1 MDKKKPLVILT
12 GPTAVGKTELSIELA
27 KRLNGEIISADSM
40 QVYKHMDIG
49 TAKPTADEMK
59 GVKHHMI
66 DIIEPNESFSVARFS
81 EMARECID
89 DILLRGKMP
98 VLCGGTGLYFDSTIN
113 NINFIQMDT
122 DEEYRKYLESAAKEF
137 GNEYVYK
144 ILKRVDEESAESIH
158 PNNLKRVIRALEIYK
173 TTGKK
178 KSELDKEQ
186 LSEPLY
192 EPEITGL
199 MRDRE
204 VLYDRINK
212 RVDIM
217 MEKGLVEEVS
227 ELIKMGIDTEA
238 TSMQAIGYK
247 EIIEYLDGKTSLSDA
262 VDKIKRESRR
272 YAKRQLTWFKRNEK
286 IHWINI

>member
-1 MDKKKPLVILT
+1 MNKPKILCVV
-12 GPTAVGKTELSIELA
+12 GPTASGKTDYAVELA
-27 KRLNGEIISADSM
+27 LKCGGEVVSCDSM
-40 QVYKHMDIG
+40 QIYKHMDIG

-122 DEEYRKYLESAAKEF
+122 DKEYRKYLESAAKEF

>member
-1 MDKKKPLVILT
+1 MNKPKILCVV
-12 GPTAVGKTELSIELA
+12 GPTASGKTDYAVELA
-27 KRLNGEIISADSM
+27 LKCGGEVVSCDSM
-40 QVYKHMDIG
+40 QIYKHMDIG
-49 TAKPTADEMK
+49 TAKQTADEMK

-89 DILLRGKMP
+89 DILLRGKTP

-122 DEEYRKYLESAAKEF
+122 DEEYRKDLESAAKVF

-217 MEKGLVEEVS
+217 MEKGLVDEVS
-227 ELIKMGIDTEA
+227 DLIKIGIDTDA

-272 YAKRQLTWFKRNEK
+272 YAKRQLTWFKRNKK

>member
-1 MDKKKPLVILT
+1 MNKPKILCVV
-12 GPTAVGKTELSIELA
+12 GPTASGKTDYAVELA
-27 KRLNGEIISADSM
+27 LKCGGEVVSCDSM
-40 QVYKHMDIG
+40 QIYKHMDIG

-66 DIIEPNESFSVARFS
+66 DIIEPNENFSVARFS

-89 DILLRGKMP
+89 DILLRGKTP

-122 DEEYRKYLESAAKEF
+122 DEEYRKDLESAAKVF

>member
-1 MDKKKPLVILT
+1 MNKPKILCVV
-12 GPTAVGKTELSIELA
+12 GPTASGKTDYAVELA
-27 KRLNGEIISADSM
+27 LKCGGEVVSCDSM
-40 QVYKHMDIG
+40 QIYKHMDIG

-204 VLYDRINK
+204 VLYDRINT

>member
-1 MDKKKPLVILT
+1 MNKPKILCVV
-12 GPTAVGKTELSIELA
+12 GPTASGKTDYAVELA
-27 KRLNGEIISADSM
+27 LKCGGEVVSCDSM
-40 QVYKHMDIG
+40 QIYKHMDIG

-89 DILLRGKMP
+89 DILLRGKTP

-122 DEEYRKYLESAAKEF
+122 DEEYRKDLESAAKVF

-199 MRDRE
+199 MHDRE

-217 MEKGLVEEVS
+217 MEKGLVDEVS
-227 ELIKMGIDTEA
+227 DLIKIGIDTDA

-272 YAKRQLTWFKRNEK
+272 YAKRQLTWFKRNKK

>member
-1 MDKKKPLVILT
+1 MNKPKILCVV
-12 GPTAVGKTELSIELA
+12 GPTASGKTDYAVELA
-27 KRLNGEIISADSM
+27 LKCGGEVVSCDSM
-40 QVYKHMDIG
+40 QIYKHMDIG

-89 DILLRGKMP
+89 DILLRGKTP

-122 DEEYRKYLESAAKEF
+122 DEEYRKDLESAAKEF

-192 EPEITGL
+192 DPEITGL

-217 MEKGLVEEVS
+217 MEKGLIDEVS
-227 ELIKMGIDTEA
+227 ALIKMGIDA
-238 TSMQAIGYK
+238 NSTSMQAIGYK
-247 EIIEYLDGKTSLSDA
+247 EIIEYLDGKTSLSEA

>member
-1 MDKKKPLVILT
+1 MNKPKILCVV
-12 GPTAVGKTELSIELA
+12 GPTASGKTDYAVELA
-27 KRLNGEIISADSM
+27 LKCGGEVVSCDSM
-40 QVYKHMDIG
+40 QIYKHMDIG

-89 DILLRGKMP
+89 DILLRGKTP

-122 DEEYRKYLESAAKEF
+122 DEEYRKDLESAAKVF
-137 GNEYVYK
+137 GNE
-144 ILKRVDEESAESIH
+144 RVDEESAESIH

-217 MEKGLVEEVS
+217 MEKGLVDEVS
-227 ELIKMGIDTEA
+227 DLIKIGIDTDA

-272 YAKRQLTWFKRNEK
+272 YAKRQLTWFKRNKK

>member
-1 MDKKKPLVILT
+1 MNKPKILCVV
-12 GPTAVGKTELSIELA
+12 GPTASGKTDYAVELA
-27 KRLNGEIISADSM
+27 LKCGGEVVSCDSM
-40 QVYKHMDIG
+40 QIYKHMDIG

-227 ELIKMGIDTEA
+227 ELIIMGIDTEA

>member
-1 MDKKKPLVILT
+1 MNKPKILCVV
-12 GPTAVGKTELSIELA
+12 GPTASGKTDYAVELA
-27 KRLNGEIISADSM
+27 LKCGGEVVSCDSM
-40 QVYKHMDIG
+40 QIYKHMDIG

-212 RVDIM
+212 HVDIM

>member
-1 MDKKKPLVILT
+1 MNKPKILCVV
-12 GPTAVGKTELSIELA
+12 GPTASGKTDYAVELA
-27 KRLNGEIISADSM
+27 LKCGGEVVSCDSM
-40 QVYKHMDIG
+40 QIYKHMDIG

-89 DILLRGKMP
+89 DILLRGKTP

-122 DEEYRKYLESAAKEF
+122 DEEYRKDLESAAKEF

-192 EPEITGL
+192 DPEITGL

-217 MEKGLVEEVS
+217 MEKGLIDEVS
-227 ELIKMGIDTEA
+227 ALIKMGIDA
-238 TSMQAIGYK
+238 NSTSMQAIGYK
-247 EIIEYLDGKTSLSDA
+247 EIIEYLDGKTSLSEA

-286 IHWINI
+286 INWINI

>member
-1 MDKKKPLVILT
+1 MNKPKILCVV
-12 GPTAVGKTELSIELA
+12 GPTASGKTDYAVELA
-27 KRLNGEIISADSM
+27 LKCGGEVVSCDSM
-40 QVYKHMDIG
+40 QIYKHMDIG

-113 NINFIQMDT
+113 NINYIQMDT

>member
-1 MDKKKPLVILT
+1 MNKPKILCVV
-12 GPTAVGKTELSIELA
+12 GPTASGKTDYAVALA
-27 KRLNGEIISADSM
+27 LKCGGEVVSCDSM
-40 QVYKHMDIG
+40 QIYKHMDIG

-89 DILLRGKMP
+89 DILLRGKTP

-122 DEEYRKYLESAAKEF
+122 DEEYRKDLESAAKVF

-217 MEKGLVEEVS
+217 MEKGLVDEVS
-227 ELIKMGIDTEA
+227 DLIKIGIDTDA

-272 YAKRQLTWFKRNEK
+272 YAKRQLTWFKRNKK

>member
-1 MDKKKPLVILT
+1 MNKPKILCVV
-12 GPTAVGKTELSIELA
+12 GPTASGKTDYAVELA
-27 KRLNGEIISADSM
+27 LKCGGEVVSCDSM
-40 QVYKHMDIG
+40 QIYKHMDIG

-66 DIIEPNESFSVARFS
+66 DIIEPNECFSVARFS

>member
-1 MDKKKPLVILT
+1 MNKPKILCVV
-12 GPTAVGKTELSIELA
+12 GPTASGKTDYAVELA
-27 KRLNGEIISADSM
+27 LKCGGEVVSCDSM
-40 QVYKHMDIG
+40 QIYKHMDIG

-158 PNNLKRVIRALEIYK
+158 PNNLKSVIRALEIYK

>member
-1 MDKKKPLVILT
+1 MNKPKILCVV
-12 GPTAVGKTELSIELA
+12 GPTASGKTDYAVELA
-27 KRLNGEIISADSM
+27 LKCGGEVVSCDSM
-40 QVYKHMDIG
+40 QIYKHMDIG

-66 DIIEPNESFSVARFS
+66 DLIEPNESFSVARFS

>member
-1 MDKKKPLVILT
+1 MNKPKILCVV
-12 GPTAVGKTELSIELA
+12 GPTASGKTDYAVELA
-27 KRLNGEIISADSM
+27 LKCGGEVVSCDSM
-40 QVYKHMDIG
+40 QIYKHMDIG
-49 TAKPTADEMK
+49 TAKPTADGMK

>member
-1 MDKKKPLVILT
+1 MNKPKILCVV
-12 GPTAVGKTELSIELA
+12 GPTASGKTDYAVELA
-27 KRLNGEIISADSM
+27 LKCGGEVVSCDSM
-40 QVYKHMDIG
+40 QIYKHMDIG

-89 DILLRGKMP
+89 DILLRGKTP

-122 DEEYRKYLESAAKEF
+122 DEEYRKDLESAAKEF
-137 GNEYVYK
+137 GNEYVYE
-144 ILKRVDEESAESIH
+144 ILKSVDEKAAESIH

-227 ELIKMGIDTEA
+227 ELIKMGIDTDA

-286 IHWINI
+286 INWINI

>member
-1 MDKKKPLVILT
+1 MNKPKILCVV
-12 GPTAVGKTELSIELA
+12 GPTASGKTDYAVELA
-27 KRLNGEIISADSM
+27 LKCGGEVVSCDSM
-40 QVYKHMDIG
+40 QIYKHMDIG

-122 DEEYRKYLESAAKEF
+122 DEEYRKDLESAAKEF

-204 VLYDRINK
+204 VLYNRINK

-217 MEKGLVEEVS
+217 MEKGLVDEVS
-227 ELIKMGIDTEA
+227 DLIKIGIDTEA

-272 YAKRQLTWFKRNEK
+272 
-286 IHWINI
+286 

>member
-1 MDKKKPLVILT
+1 MNKPKILCVV
-12 GPTAVGKTELSIELA
+12 GPTASGKTDYAVELA
-27 KRLNGEIISADSM
+27 LKCGGEVVSCDSM
-40 QVYKHMDIG
+40 QIYKHMDIG

-122 DEEYRKYLESAAKEF
+122 DEEYRKDLESAAKEF

>member
-1 MDKKKPLVILT
+1 MNKPKILCVV
-12 GPTAVGKTELSIELA
+12 GPTASGKTDYAVELA
-27 KRLNGEIISADSM
+27 LKCGGEVVSCDSM
-40 QVYKHMDIG
+40 QIYKHMDIG

-89 DILLRGKMP
+89 DILLRGKTP

-122 DEEYRKYLESAAKEF
+122 DEEYRKDLESAAKEF
-137 GNEYVYK
+137 GNEYVYE

-178 KSELDKEQ
+178 KSELDREQ

-227 ELIKMGIDTEA
+227 ELIKMGIDTDA

-247 EIIEYLDGKTSLSDA
+247 EIIEYLDGKTSLSGA

-286 IHWINI
+286 INWINI

>member
-1 MDKKKPLVILT
+1 MNKPKILCVV
-12 GPTAVGKTELSIELA
+12 GSTASGKTDYAVELA
-27 KRLNGEIISADSM
+27 LKCGGEVVSCDSM
-40 QVYKHMDIG
+40 QIYKHMDIG

-89 DILLRGKMP
+89 DILLRGKTP

-122 DEEYRKYLESAAKEF
+122 DEEYRKDLESAAKEF

-192 EPEITGL
+192 DPEITGL

-217 MEKGLVEEVS
+217 MEKGLVDEVS
-227 ELIKMGIDTEA
+227 ELIKMGIGTDA

-247 EIIEYLDGKTSLSDA
+247 EIIEYLDGKTSLNEA

>member
-1 MDKKKPLVILT
+1 MNKPKILCVV
-12 GPTAVGKTELSIELA
+12 GPTASGKTDYAVELA
-27 KRLNGEIISADSM
+27 LKCGGEVVSCDSM
-40 QVYKHMDIG
+40 QIYKHMDIG

-89 DILLRGKMP
+89 DILLRGKIP

>member
-1 MDKKKPLVILT
+1 MNKPKILCVV
-12 GPTAVGKTELSIELA
+12 GPTASGKTDYAVELA
-27 KRLNGEIISADSM
+27 LKCGGEVVSCDSM
-40 QVYKHMDIG
+40 QIYKHMDIG

-204 VLYDRINK
+204 VLSDRINK

>member
-1 MDKKKPLVILT
+1 MNKPKILCVV
-12 GPTAVGKTELSIELA
+12 GPTASGKTDYAVELA
-27 KRLNGEIISADSM
+27 LKCGGEVVSCDSM
-40 QVYKHMDIG
+40 QIYKHMDIG

-192 EPEITGL
+192 EPEIAGL
-199 MRDRE
+199 MRDME

>member
-1 MDKKKPLVILT
+1 
-12 GPTAVGKTELSIELA
+12 
-27 KRLNGEIISADSM
+27 
-40 QVYKHMDIG
+40 
-49 TAKPTADEMK
+49 
-59 GVKHHMI
+59 
-66 DIIEPNESFSVARFS
+66 
-81 EMARECID
+81 
-89 DILLRGKMP
+89 
-98 VLCGGTGLYFDSTIN
+98 
-113 NINFIQMDT
+113 MDT
-122 DEEYRKYLESAAKEF
+122 DEEYRKDLESAAKEF

-192 EPEITGL
+192 DPEITGL

-217 MEKGLVEEVS
+217 MEKGLIDEVS
-227 ELIKMGIDTEA
+227 ALIKMGIDA
-238 TSMQAIGYK
+238 NSTSMQAIGYK
-247 EIIEYLDGKTSLSDA
+247 EIIEYLDGKTSLDEA

>member
-1 MDKKKPLVILT
+1 MNKPKILCVV
-12 GPTAVGKTELSIELA
+12 GPTASGKTDYAVELA
-27 KRLNGEIISADSM
+27 LKCGGEVVSCDSM
-40 QVYKHMDIG
+40 QIYKHMDIG

-144 ILKRVDEESAESIH
+144 ILKRVDKESAESIH

>member
-1 MDKKKPLVILT
+1 MNKPKILCVV
-12 GPTAVGKTELSIELA
+12 GPTASGKTDYAVELA
-27 KRLNGEIISADSM
+27 LKCGGEVVSCDSM
-40 QVYKHMDIG
+40 QIYKHMDIG

-89 DILLRGKMP
+89 DILLRGKTP

-122 DEEYRKYLESAAKEF
+122 DEEYRKDLESAAKEF

-186 LSEPLY
+186 LSVPLY
-192 EPEITGL
+192 DPEITGL

-217 MEKGLVEEVS
+217 MEKGLIDEVS
-227 ELIKMGIDTEA
+227 ALIKMGIDA
-238 TSMQAIGYK
+238 NSTSMQAIGYK
-247 EIIEYLDGKTSLSDA
+247 EIIEYLDGKTSLSEA

>member
-1 MDKKKPLVILT
+1 MNKPKILCVV
-12 GPTAVGKTELSIELA
+12 GPTASGKTDYAVELA
-27 KRLNGEIISADSM
+27 LKCGGEVVSCDSM
-40 QVYKHMDIG
+40 QIYKRMDIG
-49 TAKPTADEMK
+49 TAKPTAYEMK

-89 DILLRGKMP
+89 DILLRGKTP

-122 DEEYRKYLESAAKEF
+122 DEEYRKDLESAAKEF

-192 EPEITGL
+192 DPEITGL

-217 MEKGLVEEVS
+217 MEKGLIDEVS
-227 ELIKMGIDTEA
+227 ALIKMGIDA
-238 TSMQAIGYK
+238 NSTSMQAIGYK
-247 EIIEYLDGKTSLSDA
+247 EIIEYLDGKTSLSEA

>member
-1 MDKKKPLVILT
+1 MNKPKILCVV
-12 GPTAVGKTELSIELA
+12 GPTASGKTDYAVELA
-27 KRLNGEIISADSM
+27 LKCGGEVVSCDSM
-40 QVYKHMDIG
+40 QIYKHMDIG

-59 GVKHHMI
+59 GVKHLMI

>member
-1 MDKKKPLVILT
+1 MNKPKILCVV
-12 GPTAVGKTELSIELA
+12 GPTASGKTDYAVELA
-27 KRLNGEIISADSM
+27 LKCGGEVVSCDSM
-40 QVYKHMDIG
+40 QIYKHMDIG

-137 GNEYVYK
+137 GNEYIYK
-144 ILKRVDEESAESIH
+144 IFKRVDEESAESIH

>member
-1 MDKKKPLVILT
+1 MNKPKILCVV
-12 GPTAVGKTELSIELA
+12 GPTASGKTDYAVELA
-27 KRLNGEIISADSM
+27 LKCGGEVVSCDSM
-40 QVYKHMDIG
+40 QIYKHMDIG
-49 TAKPTADEMK
+49 TAKPTADERK

-122 DEEYRKYLESAAKEF
+122 YEEYRKYLESAAKEF

>member
-1 MDKKKPLVILT
+1 MNKPKILCVV
-12 GPTAVGKTELSIELA
+12 GPTASGKTDYAVELA
-27 KRLNGEIISADSM
+27 LKCGGEVVSCDSM
-40 QVYKHMDIG
+40 QIYKHMDIG
-49 TAKPTADEMK
+49 TAKPSADEMK

>member
-1 MDKKKPLVILT
+1 MNKPKILCVV
-12 GPTAVGKTELSIELA
+12 GPTASGKTDYAVELA
-27 KRLNGEIISADSM
+27 LKCGGEVVSCDSM
-40 QVYKHMDIG
+40 QIYKHMDIG

-272 YAKRQLTWFKRNEK
+272 YAKRQLTLFKRNEK

>member
-1 MDKKKPLVILT
+1 MNKPKILCVV
-12 GPTAVGKTELSIELA
+12 GPTASGKTDYAVELA
-27 KRLNGEIISADSM
+27 LKCGGEVVSCDSM
-40 QVYKHMDIG
+40 QIYKHMDIG

-204 VLYDRINK
+204 VLYDRINQ

>member
-1 MDKKKPLVILT
+1 MNKPKILCVV
-12 GPTAVGKTELSIELA
+12 GPTASGKTDYAVELA
-27 KRLNGEIISADSM
+27 LTCGGEVVSCDSM
-40 QVYKHMDIG
+40 QIYKHMDIG

>member
-1 MDKKKPLVILT
+1 MNKPKILCVV
-12 GPTAVGKTELSIELA
+12 GPTASGKTDYAVELA
-27 KRLNGEIISADSM
+27 LKSGGEVVSCDSM
-40 QVYKHMDIG
+40 QIYKHMDIG

-89 DILLRGKMP
+89 DILLRGKTP

-122 DEEYRKYLESAAKEF
+122 DEEYRKDLESAAKEF

-217 MEKGLVEEVS
+217 MEKGLIDEVS
-227 ELIKMGIDTEA
+227 ELIKMGIDENS

-286 IHWINI
+286 INWINI

>member
-1 MDKKKPLVILT
+1 MNKPKILCVV
-12 GPTAVGKTELSIELA
+12 GPTASGKTDYAVELA
-27 KRLNGEIISADSM
+27 LKCGGEVVSCDSM
-40 QVYKHMDIG
+40 QIYKHMDIG

-204 VLYDRINK
+204 VLYDRLNK